1 MLDKH
6 SIGYL
11 SNHTAR
17 LFALLL
23 AQRLKPLGI
32 APAQFPILVQLWQQ
46 DGLSQNELVERA
58 DLAQATIANTLGRM
72 ERDGLIERVANPDDA
87 RSRLIV
93 LTDKAWGLQ
102 NQATDIAMTINREV
116 LAVLSADEQVQLLDM
131 MNRIV
136 DNQKSLLH

>member
-116 LAVLSADEQVQLLDM
+116 LAVLSSDEQAQLLDM

>member
-102 NQATDIAMTINREV
+102 NQATDIAMMINREV

>member
-72 ERDGLIERVANPDDA
+72 ERDGLIGRVANPDDA